1 MMKHFVLVA
10 LVMGWSVL
18 ALAADP
24 HPHSAVLKP
33 IVQAPAAIDLNA
45 EEDARVR
52 KGEAILRQT
61 QGEDGGRGVAVQ
73 IVHAPATTVW
83 DTILAYDKYPDW
95 VEGVKSCEVYQKE
108 GQKLFVAMKSSF
120 MWITS
125 TLHTIN
131 DVRRDQGYMSWVLD
145 RSRESDVK
153 DMIGYWRV
161 EQIQDQPPLTRLDY
175 ATEIVVS
182 GVPDFIV
189 RHLTESSLVDGT
201 AWVKREA
208 EKAAAKGSPVDA
220 GAGSGKK

>member
-1 MMKHFVLVA
+1 MPKYVA
-10 LVMGWSVL
+10 LFAMVMGL
-18 ALAADP
+18 AIPAGASDP
-24 HPHSAVLKP
+24 HPHPAVLKP
-33 IVQAPAAIDLNA
+33 IVKAPAAIELSK
-45 EEDARVR
+45 EEQARVGQ
-52 KGEAILRQT
+52 GEPVLRQT

-73 IVHAPATTVW
+73 TVKAPAAVVW

-95 VEGVKSCEVYQKE
+95 VDGVKSCEVYQTQ
-108 GQKLFVAMKSSF
+108 GNKLFVAMKSSF
-120 MWITS
+120 MFITS

-131 DVRRDQGYMSWVLD
+131 DVRKDQGYMSWVLD

-161 EQIQDQPPLTRLDY
+161 EQIQEQPPLTRLDY

-208 EKAAAKGSPVDA
+208 EKAAAKSSCVGTGAA
-220 GAGSGKK
+220 GGKK

>member
-1 MMKHFVLVA
+1 MTMRFVFAAA
-10 LVMGWSVL
+10 LLSWSTA

-24 HPHSAVLKP
+24 HPHASVLKP
-33 IVQAPAAIDLNA
+33 IVKAPAAIALSA
-45 EEDARVR
+45 EEDALVR
-52 KGEAILRQT
+52 QGEPVLRQT

-73 IVHAPATTVW
+73 LVQASAPIVW

-95 VEGVKSCEVYQKE
+95 VDGVKTCEVYKKE

-145 RSRESDVK
+145 RTRESDVK
-153 DMIGYWRV
+153 DMIGYWRI
-161 EQIQDQPPLTRLDY
+161 EQIQQEPPLTRLDY

-208 EKAAAKGSPVDA
+208 EKAASQGSAVDA
-220 GAGSGKK
+220 GAGTGKK

>member
-1 MMKHFVLVA
+1 M
-10 LVMGWSVL
+10 
-18 ALAADP
+18 
-24 HPHSAVLKP
+24 
-33 IVQAPAAIDLNA
+33 
-45 EEDARVR
+45 
-52 KGEAILRQT
+52 
-61 QGEDGGRGVAVQ
+61 
-73 IVHAPATTVW
+73 
-83 DTILAYDKYPDW
+83 
-95 VEGVKSCEVYQKE
+95 KSCEVYQKE

-131 DVRRDQGYMSWVLD
+131 DIRRDQGYMSWVLD

-161 EQIQDQPPLTRLDY
+161 EQIQEEPPLTRLDY

-208 EKAAAKGSPVDA
+208 EKAASKGSAVDA